1 MKKQVSVLVE
11 SEFHDIEF
19 WYPYYRLTE
28 AGFSPIIV
36 APVAPSSYTGKY
48 GTHIEATYSPTSISA
63 LEVKAVIIPGGWAPD
78 KLRQSTEMVEFVSSV
93 YKNGGLVAGIC
104 HAGSLMVSA
113 DILKGRRVTS
123 FISVRDDMVL
133 AGAEWTDEPVA
144 VDRKLVTSRRP
155 ADLPFFMKAV
165 IENIEKD

>member
-11 SEFHDIEF
+11 NEFHDIEF
-19 WYPYYRLTE
+19 WYPYYRLME
-28 AGFSPIIV
+28 EGFSPIIV

-48 GTHIEATYSPTSISA
+48 GTHVEATYSPKSISA
-63 LEVKAVIIPGGWAPD
+63 QEVKAVIIPGGWAPD
-78 KLRQSTEMVEFVSSV
+78 KLRQSEEIVEFVRAV
-93 YKNGGLVAGIC
+93 HDKGGLIAGIC

-113 DILKGRRVTS
+113 DILKGRKVTS
-123 FISVRDDMVL
+123 FVSVKDDMIL
-133 AGAEWTDEPVA
+133 AGADWSDEPVV

-155 ADLPFFMKAV
+155 GDLPFFMKAV